1 MIGPEVREARIA
13 AGLSQVALARLAGVP
28 RKQVVSLES
37 GENVTLST
45 VRKIVSK
52 LPNLKSVNLGGFEL
66 LTGHDVS
73 SVRRDIYEAYAAM
86 KRLRDWIG
94 PPPPDADAELRSRR
108 TALSGVDPKLVGELE
123 SIITRILRGE
133 GEVIEDIQPY
143 DPPPRKTP
151 PR

>member
-1 MIGPEVREARIA
+1 MIGPEVKEARIA

-28 RKQVVSLES
+28 RKQVVSLET

-66 LTGHDVS
+66 LTGHDIS
-73 SVRRDIYEAYAAM
+73 SVRRDIYLAYEAI

-94 PPPPDADAELRSRR
+94 PPPPELEAELRSRR
-108 TALSGVDPKLVGELE
+108 TALAGVDPKLVGELE
-123 SIITRILRGE
+123 KIITRILRGE
-133 GEVIEDIQPY
+133 DEAIHDLQPY
-143 DPPPRKTP
+143 DPTPQNTHPR
-151 PR
+151 